1 MKFANIDEAIV
12 EAAKKPAPAKPAAKP
27 APKKAEPKKAPAA
40 PAKPAAKPA
49 PKKAEPKKVEAPAP
63 KKKAAAPAAAPKKA
77 EPKKKPAAAKPEK
90 KAEPTKEPEKPVQ
103 PWSTKG
109 REARAKELASMSSQ
123 EREAESEKSKRKM
136 GLRPA
141 SRGIGDRLKSAWKAF
156 TAKPGSS
163 VDIKKSYKSVFHEIQ
178 KLMEQL
184 QLVEAMLQ
192 EQSLNES
199 YDASAVN
206 TLYERRDAIRSVLA
220 EQMVREELYKHNVTV
235 AELDETQRA
244 ALMETVAL
252 RSNALWEELN
262 QVEEGKLS
270 RLAAGLG
277 LAGAA
282 MMGGAKDAQAQQAT
296 STQAPTTQVP
306 NDSVQTATSKDMQL
320 ALNKAGHELNRRR
333 ISQQGARRDVV
344 QNPDGTFTATIDARK
359 QSAQNGAPRMEESY
373 TLEEWFGMMEE
384 AGVNL
389 NELSPET
396 LASYRAKATA
406 QKSNIKDKYHGTTSP
421 TTGQKYSRD
430 MHGLPPE
437 ATAAGDQ
444 RKFQKR
450 TAGIAQANKNMGQQ
464 ALKNPNVLSKID
476 YRDDELGA
484 GAAQWQIDRAK
495 KSALSQPTGQPKMAA
510 ESYTLEEW
518 MDMMEEAGVNLN
530 ELSPELK
537 ARYMDK
543 AKSQVSQNIDK
554 VGYNKQYK
562 GGSGFDQA
570 QRAAKDAK
578 RIKGMTTALGSMDKQ
593 LQQRYNN
600 PQGNTDAEKAAH
612 QKSTVDTFDR
622 AADNLSRAKEYSKMA
637 AESFTLEEWMGM
649 VKEAG
654 YALHKKEK

>member
-27 APKKAEPKKAPAA
+27 AAKKAEPKKAPAA

-49 PKKAEPKKVEAPAP
+49 PKKAEPKKVEAPKKKAVAPAPAAP
-63 KKKAAAPAAAPKKA
+63 KKAEPKKA

-90 KAEPTKEPEKPVQ
+90 KAEPKKEPEKPVQ

-123 EREAESEKSKRKM
+123 EREKESEASKRKM

-199 YDASAVN
+199 YDASTVN
-206 TLYERRDAIRSVLA
+206 TLYERRDAIRSVLV

-252 RSNALWEELN
+252 RSNALWEGLN

-282 MMGGAKDAQAQQAT
+282 MMGSPDDAGAQQAT
-296 STQAPTTQVP
+296 STQAPTAQVP

-320 ALNKAGHELNRRR
+320 AFDKAGHELNRRR
-333 ISQQGARRDVV
+333 ISQQGARRDIV

-359 QSAQNGAPRMEESY
+359 QPTQSGAPRMEEQY

-389 NELSPET
+389 NELSPELLKRYVKASKADMQKNLAKSTEKT
-396 LASYRAKATA
+396 LHVPGRARAEKRF
-406 QKSNIKDKYHGTTSP
+406 Q
-421 TTGQKYSRD
+421 GQ
-430 MHGLPPE
+430 
-437 ATAAGDQ
+437 TAAFKKLGGDPD
-444 RKFQKR
+444 
-450 TAGIAQANKNMGQQ
+450 
-464 ALKNPNVLSKID
+464 L
-476 YRDDELGA
+476 
-484 GAAQWQIDRAK
+484 
-495 KSALSQPTGQPKMAA
+495 AA
-510 ESYTLEEW
+510 ESYTL
-518 MDMMEEAGVNLN
+518 D
-530 ELSPELK
+530 
-537 ARYMDK
+537 
-543 AKSQVSQNIDK
+543 
-554 VGYNKQYK
+554 
-562 GGSGFDQA
+562 
-570 QRAAKDAK
+570 
-578 RIKGMTTALGSMDKQ
+578 
-593 LQQRYNN
+593 
-600 PQGNTDAEKAAH
+600 
-612 QKSTVDTFDR
+612 
-622 AADNLSRAKEYSKMA
+622 
-637 AESFTLEEWMGM
+637 EWMGM

>member
-27 APKKAEPKKAPAA
+27 AAKKAEPKKAPAA

-63 KKKAAAPAAAPKKA
+63 KKKAAAPAAAPKKAEPKKA

-244 ALMETVAL
+244 ALMETVKK
-252 RSNALWEELN
+252 RSNKMWEELAMIHGKDASE
-262 QVEEGKLS
+262 VEEGKLS

-282 MMGGAKDAQAQQAT
+282 MMGGAKGAEAQQAT

-359 QSAQNGAPRMEESY
+359 QSTQSGTPRMEESY
-373 TLEEWFGMMEE
+373 
-384 AGVNL
+384 
-389 NELSPET
+389 
-396 LASYRAKATA
+396 
-406 QKSNIKDKYHGTTSP
+406 
-421 TTGQKYSRD
+421 
-430 MHGLPPE
+430 
-437 ATAAGDQ
+437 
-444 RKFQKR
+444 
-450 TAGIAQANKNMGQQ
+450 
-464 ALKNPNVLSKID
+464 
-476 YRDDELGA
+476 
-484 GAAQWQIDRAK
+484 
-495 KSALSQPTGQPKMAA
+495 
-510 ESYTLEEW
+510 
-518 MDMMEEAGVNLN
+518 
-530 ELSPELK
+530 
-537 ARYMDK
+537 
-543 AKSQVSQNIDK
+543 
-554 VGYNKQYK
+554 
-562 GGSGFDQA
+562 
-570 QRAAKDAK
+570 
-578 RIKGMTTALGSMDKQ
+578 
-593 LQQRYNN
+593 
-600 PQGNTDAEKAAH
+600 
-612 QKSTVDTFDR
+612 
-622 AADNLSRAKEYSKMA
+622 
-637 AESFTLEEWMGM
+637 TLEEWMGM